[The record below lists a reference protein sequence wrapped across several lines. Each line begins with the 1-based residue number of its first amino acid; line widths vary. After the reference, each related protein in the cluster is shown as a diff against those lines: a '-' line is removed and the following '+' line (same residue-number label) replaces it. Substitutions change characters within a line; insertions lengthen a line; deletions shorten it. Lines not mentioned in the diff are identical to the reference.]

1 MIKEEII
8 RILSGIRDLN
18 DQESIYKMIDALKET
33 LILDDLVNEKG
44 LFKNVFKIDR
54 TLYISG
60 RLFYYTLGSLVGFI
74 IFAII
79 FKI

>member
-33 LILDDLVNEKG
+33 LILDDLVNEKD

-54 TLYISG
+54 TLYISR
-60 RLFYYTLGSLVGFI
+60 RLFYFILGSLVGFI
-74 IFAII
+74 ILAFI